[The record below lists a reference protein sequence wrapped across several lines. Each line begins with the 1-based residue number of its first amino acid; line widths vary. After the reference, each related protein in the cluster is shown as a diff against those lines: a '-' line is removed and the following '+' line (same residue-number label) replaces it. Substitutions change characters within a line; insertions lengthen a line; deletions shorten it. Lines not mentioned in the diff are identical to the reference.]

1 MTIGKW
7 ATLGVVG
14 FLVLFIAIAWISANN
29 SEARLRNQFEAK
41 QVDNTSQFDNMW
53 KKIAQVAQVTEK
65 DRESLA
71 QIFVQHAQARTGD
84 GGGGAVMKWIQESVP
99 NVDSSGY
106 RNLQNII
113 VASRDSWTDNQRQ
126 LLDIKREHDNLL
138 DTFPSSIFVG
148 GRGRLKAVIVTSERS
163 DEAFKS
169 GRDNNTNVFGK

>member
-1 MTIGKW
+1 MAIGKW

-14 FLVLFIAIAWISANN
+14 FLILFVAIAWIGANN

-41 QVDNTSQFDNMW
+41 QTDNTSQFDNMW

-71 QIFVQHAQARTGD
+71 QIFVQHAKARTGD

-148 GRGRLKAVIVTSERS
+148 GRSRLRAVIVTSERS

-169 GRDNNTNVFGK
+169 GRDDNTNVFGK

>member
-1 MTIGKW
+1 VTIGKW
-7 ATLGVVG
+7 ATLGTIAL
-14 FLVLFIAIAWISANN
+14 LVLIVASLWIGASN
-29 SEARLRNQFEAK
+29 SEARLRNQFGAK
-41 QVDNTSQFDNMW
+41 QTDNTSQFDNMW
-53 KKIAQVAQVTEK
+53 KKIAQSAQVTEK

-71 QIFVQHAQARTGD
+71 EIFVQHAQARTGS
-84 GGGGAVMKWIQESVP
+84 GEGGAVMKWIQESVP
-99 NVDSSGY
+99 NISSDTF

-148 GRGRLKAVIVTSERS
+148 GRARLKATIVTSERT

-169 GRDNNTNVFGK
+169 GRDENTAVFGK